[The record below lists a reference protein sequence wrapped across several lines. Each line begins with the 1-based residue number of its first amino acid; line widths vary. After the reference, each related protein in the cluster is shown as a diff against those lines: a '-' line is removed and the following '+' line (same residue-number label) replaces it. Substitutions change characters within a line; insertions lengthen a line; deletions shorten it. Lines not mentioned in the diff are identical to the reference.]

1 MDNTNQRDG
10 SRYLAMGVG
19 WEETDEHTAI
29 WRRFRVYTCKNVRS
43 LSQCAVGMAP
53 ASLGEIVASISEE
66 ERL

>member
-1 MDNTNQRDG
+1 
-10 SRYLAMGVG
+10 MGVG

-29 WRRFRVYTCKNVRS
+29 RRRFRMYKRKNVRS

-53 ASLGEIVASISEE
+53 ASLGEIGASISEE